1 MIKITKDVLSNC
13 FNIEVSQLD
22 SFYDT
27 LSVSEHVVNVL
38 NQYGEAKVVT
48 IDPVEFKV
56 VTINFVSL
64 NKLISVD
71 DVLLLLKDVTIQTN
85 GVDNVTSFW
94 NLEKFEPVLI
104 TILIALVI
112 FYWVYY

>member
-1 MIKITKDVLSNC
+1 MIKITKDVLSSC

-22 SFYDT
+22 SLYDI

-38 NQYGEAKVVT
+38 NQHGEAKVIT
-48 IDPVEFKV
+48 IDPIEFKV

-64 NKLISVD
+64 NKSFSVD

-85 GVDNVTSFW
+85 GVDDTNSFW
-94 NLEKFEPVLI
+94 DLEKIEPVLI
-104 TILIALVI
+104 CVLAALVI